1 MVGNNYL
8 DRLSKYSDENFA
20 LNILLDDLNILS
32 DEFIEYMQNN
42 VPNLNEITEVER
54 IFLTKTTCLIEYFF
68 INNDI
73 NVPLWITDDRLVLTE
88 PYVFGAREKDIWY
101 LKTILSSPPV
111 FKAKNVYFDLGALKR
126 V

>member
-20 LNILLDDLNILS
+20 LNILLNDLNILS

-88 PYVFGAREKDIWY
+88 PYVFGAKEKDIWY